1 MILDQSNTAPFD
13 NKLKRIF
20 LLTDGDIDLKNQ
32 REVSKLVEKDPNICI
47 HTFGIGHLCKR

>member
-1 MILDQSNTAPFD
+1 MILDQSNTTPFD